1 MNQLF
6 FRQIIP
12 NNLEMWEAIKVVA
25 EEVMAM

>member
-6 FRQIIP
+6 LSQIIP
-12 NNLEMWEAIKVVA
+12 NNLETWEAIKVVA

>member
-6 FRQIIP
+6 LSQIIP